1 MFKRNWTKYNAT
13 KTTIDWITFDS
24 KLEARFYNFF
34 KTEWIT
40 ILELQPAFILQEK
53 FKYDWKHIREI
64 KYKADFKIEYN
75 WDMYYIDSKWFEEPV
90 FKLKKKL
97 WQKRYWGDNI
107 LLVVKSIKQLK
118 EHIN

>member
-1 MFKRNWTKYNAT
+1 
-13 KTTIDWITFDS
+13 
-24 KLEARFYNFF
+24 
-34 KTEWIT
+34 
-40 ILELQPAFILQEK
+40 
-53 FKYDWKHIREI
+53 
-64 KYKADFKIEYN
+64 
-75 WDMYYIDSKWFEEPV
+75 MYYIDSKWFEEPV